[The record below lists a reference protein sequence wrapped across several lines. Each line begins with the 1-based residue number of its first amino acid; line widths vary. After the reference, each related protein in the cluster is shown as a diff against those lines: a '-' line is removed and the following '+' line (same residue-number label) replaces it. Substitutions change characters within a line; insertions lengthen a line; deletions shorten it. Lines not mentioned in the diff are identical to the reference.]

1 MLLFSFVWEVPT
13 VVLVISSFWC
23 FPIQARIWT
32 IVSVFFFPT
41 LLGTRFFLSNHLKED
56 WSILVCSII
65 LFCWICR
72 LCYIQSLNML
82 SLTVSDLQLRHQLF
96 IERQEHQKIMRSL
109 MPPIVAEH
117 VLLTGQTPL
126 YCKYVTVGFIK
137 MSFFHSRS
145 LSKTN
150 PTSNSEHKVK
160 DTDSIIK
167 LLHRAIMQFDSKI
180 APWEPLV
187 TKIEHVQNCY
197 LICGGILTPKR
208 KKNHAEAVI
217 RVSLE
222 FQKAIDEINKKS
234 RVTCVTTIGIHT
246 GFVIGTIIG
255 TSRKFFRIFGDTVNT
270 ASRVCTTGMAG
281 EIQISTT
288 TFAERNVSS
297 SFDSSPRTPVFM
309 KGKGMMKT
317 YIIHQVSSS
326 VLRQSTSMNTTR
338 ANSRAV
344 SLSRHANRSISAKNI
359 INSEDSITTST
370 RILPSIHWRHAE
382 MEGIEQSGNDL
393 LSMNF
398 YQFLNTAQAR
408 ANKFTL
414 KFPKDNDNLSDDI
427 NSMNPIAMP
436 SENNQNNL
444 NVNIK
449 NTDNHTSKLA
459 SLTRQFFGTSML
471 NATTTNK
478 NVQNTGNNHT
488 AGTNTNTIT
497 FKNFRHRQFSSISTE
512 HVTKQQTTEL
522 SNSKRSKH
530 ESNTATG
537 SNQSTFETRFVNYI
551 REKWMKTQ
559 SVKMHFM
566 FFLCLNMVMT
576 LSLWNEGFSI
586 CIIASNKPTHCL
598 IYTVPYTVVIFLQFL
613 YVKKIF
619 IKSFE
624 ALHFVNYS
632 HLVVRMLF
640 NVFNVFNLQVQ
651 VHLRDYADNM
661 GLDLFFA
668 SLLIMGFFNDLFRF
682 YQITPIGFSLIFFS
696 VIKAIFVAYTNSWI
710 NVIGINLYLFCICV
724 AIKYRTEKN
733 SRKNLVY
740 QMAIEFSKIDRDEA
754 TSILIPHFIAKLLMN
769 KASLSDS
776 KLLSRKFNNATVF
789 QSDIVGMLIIDIL
802 TFIVDLKQYAFH
814 FVFSCF

>member
-1 MLLFSFVWEVPT
+1 MPT
-13 VVLVISSFWC
+13 AVLIISSLWC
-23 FPIQARIWT
+23 FPNQVRIWS
-32 IVSVFFFPT
+32 IVSVVFYPT
-41 LLGTRFFLSNHLKED
+41 ILGIRLFLSNCLNKD
-56 WSILVCSII
+56 WTILVCATL

-82 SLTVSDLQLRHQLF
+82 RLTVSDLQLRHQLF

-150 PTSNSEHKVK
+150 PPSNSEHKVK
-160 DTDSIIK
+160 DTHSIIK

-180 APWEPLV
+180 EPWEPLV

-222 FQKAIDEINKKS
+222 FQKSIDEINKKS

-270 ASRVCTTGMAG
+270 ASRVCTTGMSG
-281 EIQISTT
+281 EIQISHT

-297 SFDSSPRTPVFM
+297 SFDTSPRTPVFM

-317 YIIHQVSSS
+317 YIIHQLASS
-326 VLRQSTSMNTTR
+326 VARQSSSMNTTR
-338 ANSRAV
+338 VHATSRAV
-344 SLSRHANRSISAKNI
+344 SLSRHVNRSMSVKTI
-359 INSEDSITTST
+359 EDSTTTQT
-370 RILPSIHWRHAE
+370 RILPNLHWRHAE
-382 MEGIEQSGNDL
+382 MEGIPQSGNDL

-398 YQFLNTAQAR
+398 YKFLNTAQAR

-414 KFPKDNDNLSDDI
+414 KFPKDNDSLSDGI
-427 NSMNPIAMP
+427 NSVTQIQ
-436 SENNQNNL
+436 SL
-444 NVNIK
+444 NANIK
-449 NTDNHTSKLA
+449 DHQTSKLT

-471 NATTTNK
+471 NATTCTTTK
-478 NVQNTGNNHT
+478 NENMHGS
-488 AGTNTNTIT
+488 NTNTIT
-497 FKNFRHRQFSSISTE
+497 FKNFKHRSSE
-512 HVTKQQTTEL
+512 HVTKQQTEL
-522 SNSKRSKH
+522 SCKNGN
-530 ESNTATG
+530 ESNTT
-537 SNQSTFETRFVNYI
+537 SNQSTFETRFAEYT
-551 REKWMKTQ
+551 REKWIKTQ
-559 SVKMHFM
+559 SVKMHFL
-566 FFLCLNMVMT
+566 FYILLNMVIT
-576 LSLWNEGFSI
+576 LSLWNTGLSS
-586 CIIASNKPTHCL
+586 CIWYVGSNSCWA
-598 IYTVPYTVVIFLQFL
+598 YTEAYTVVIFLQFL
-613 YVKKIF
+613 YAKKVL
-619 IKSFE
+619 IKSIE
-624 ALHFVNYS
+624 AFHFANYA
-632 HLVVRMLF
+632 HLILRMLSH
-640 NVFNVFNLQVQ
+640 VFRLQM
-651 VHLRDYADNM
+651 HANTDNI
-661 GLDLFFA
+661 LDLFSA

-682 YQITPIGFSLIFFS
+682 YQIVPIGFGLNIFF
-696 VIKAIFVAYTNSWI
+696 VLKAIFMVNTNAWM
-710 NVIGINLYLFCICV
+710 NVIEINLYIFCICV

-789 QSDIVGMLIIDIL
+789 QSDIVGMFD
-802 TFIVDLKQYAFH
+802 H
-814 FVFSCF
+814 FNLLYLL